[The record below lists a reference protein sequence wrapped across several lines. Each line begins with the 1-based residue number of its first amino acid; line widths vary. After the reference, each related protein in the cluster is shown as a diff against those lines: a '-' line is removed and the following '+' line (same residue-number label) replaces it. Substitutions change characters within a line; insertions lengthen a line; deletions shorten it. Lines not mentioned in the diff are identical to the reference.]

1 MILLEK
7 SFKNQ
12 ELLVIYLSDPDI
24 TSHIINMKIQKTI
37 VDKLDIFGR
46 LQNKIKKNKKI
57 IINEDNIQDKI
68 EEKKD
73 ETHEKEA
80 KEDIFDGKTLKSTN
94 PTSSS
99 LTLSAK
105 ESSAV
110 NSSIK
115 VLNVAR

>member
-24 TSHIINMKIQKTI
+24 TSHIINMKTQKTI

-46 LQNKIKKNKKI
+46 LQNKLKKNKKI
-57 IINEDNIQDKI
+57 IINEDNIQDK
-68 EEKKD
+68 KD
-73 ETHEKEA
+73 ETYEKEA

>member
-24 TSHIINMKIQKTI
+24 TSHIIMKTQKTI

-46 LQNKIKKNKKI
+46 LQNKLKKNKKI

-73 ETHEKEA
+73 ETYEKEA